1 MAGFG
6 SAETVDAAVASVEAM
21 ENVSVSALG
30 RDGDADLVLSE
41 GVLESE
47 KWNLEWKMVF
57 GMRMPMR
64 TWIWCSEHGTRSQ
77 RD

>member
-41 GVLESE
+41 GAPE
-47 KWNLEWKMVF
+47 KRAEF
-57 GMRMPMR
+57 
-64 TWIWCSEHGTRSQ
+64 
-77 RD
+77 